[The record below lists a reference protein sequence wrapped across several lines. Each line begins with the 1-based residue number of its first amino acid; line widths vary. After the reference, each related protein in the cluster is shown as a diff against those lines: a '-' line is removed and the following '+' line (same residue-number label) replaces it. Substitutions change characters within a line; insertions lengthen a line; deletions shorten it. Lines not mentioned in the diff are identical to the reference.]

1 MATLTAGHS
10 LSARMLWLAIGIV
23 LTTEAL
29 AFAPGLA
36 RERQRWL
43 AERFAQADMAILL
56 ASAAPGGETD
66 ARTRDA
72 LLRRARISEIRL
84 VDRGTQVIGVAPSM
98 PAQHHPGVDLRQE
111 GWAAGMFRAVTAL
124 VSDGSGVLR
133 VFDQSPFTV
142 GTDLELVVPESGL
155 KEALWRFST
164 YYALLSLLIAGI
176 NGAMVY
182 FALVVFLV
190 APMRRITDSIMAFRS
205 DPERVKPLDPRG
217 VTFLPDGEMAIA
229 SREIAAMQSALS
241 TVLGRNARLVSVGT
255 SVAKI
260 GHDLRN
266 VLSPALLLSERLE
279 THSDPAVRRSGVTI
293 MNAVDRA
300 NELIGQTL
308 KFVRDGPAP
317 LAAVRFPLATL
328 VAEAIETTGIS
339 STCHMRQEI
348 ASERTANADPD
359 QILRV
364 LVNLIRNA
372 VEAGARNLVVRSADP
387 SMPESASGPTFGII
401 AIDIIDDGHGLP
413 EAVRETLFRPFTRS
427 SKSGGSGLGL
437 AIAHD
442 LMRANSGDMALVST
456 GPAGTV
462 FRLYLP
468 TLPAPRPVN
477 PA

>member
-1 MATLTAGHS
+1 
-10 LSARMLWLAIGIV
+10 
-23 LTTEAL
+23 
-29 AFAPGLA
+29 
-36 RERQRWL
+36 
-43 AERFAQADMAILL
+43 
-56 ASAAPGGETD
+56 
-66 ARTRDA
+66 
-72 LLRRARISEIRL
+72 
-84 VDRGTQVIGVAPSM
+84 
-98 PAQHHPGVDLRQE
+98 
-111 GWAAGMFRAVTAL
+111 
-124 VSDGSGVLR
+124 
-133 VFDQSPFTV
+133 
-142 GTDLELVVPESGL
+142 
-155 KEALWRFST
+155 
-164 YYALLSLLIAGI
+164 
-176 NGAMVY
+176 
-182 FALVVFLV
+182 
-190 APMRRITDSIMAFRS
+190 
-205 DPERVKPLDPRG
+205 
-217 VTFLPDGEMAIA
+217 
-229 SREIAAMQSALS
+229 MQSALS

-328 VAEAIETTGIS
+328 VAEAIETMGIS

-348 ASERTANADPD
+348 APERTANADRD

-387 SMPESASGPTFGII
+387 SMPAPATGPPFGVI
-401 AIDIIDDGHGLP
+401 AIDIIDDGQGLP

-427 SKSGGSGLGL
+427 SKPGGSGLGL

-442 LMRANSGDMALVST
+442 LIRANSGDMALVST

-468 TLPAPRPVN
+468 TLPAPRPVK

>member
-1 MATLTAGHS
+1 MATLTAGYS

-36 RERQRWL
+36 QERQRWL

-72 LLRRARISEIRL
+72 LLRRARINEIRL
-84 VDRGTQVIGVAPSM
+84 VDRGTQVILVAPSM
-98 PAQHHPGVDLRQE
+98 PAERQPGVDLRQE
-111 GWAAGMFRAVTAL
+111 RWAAGMFRAVAAL

-133 VFDQSPFTV
+133 VSDQSPFTV
-142 GTDLELVVPESGL
+142 GTDLELVVPASGL
-155 KEALWRFST
+155 KEALWRFSAH
-164 YYALLSLLIAGI
+164 YALLSLLIAGI

-328 VAEAIETTGIS
+328 VAEAIETMGIS

-348 ASERTANADPD
+348 APERTANADRD

-387 SMPESASGPTFGII
+387 SMPAPATAPPFGVI
-401 AIDIIDDGHGLP
+401 AIDIIDDGQGLP

-468 TLPAPRPVN
+468 TLPAPHPVN
-477 PA
+477 LA

>member
-23 LTTEAL
+23 LATEAL

-66 ARTRDA
+66 AQTRDA
-72 LLRRARISEIRL
+72 LLRRARVNEIRL
-84 VDRGTQVIGVAPSM
+84 VDRGTQVIGVGPSR
-98 PAQHHPGVDLRQE
+98 PDGRQRGVDLRQE
-111 GWAAGMFRAVTAL
+111 SWAAGMFRALAAL

-142 GTDLELVVPESGL
+142 GTNLELVVPEYGL
-155 KEALWRFST
+155 KEALWRFSA

-317 LAAVRFPLATL
+317 LAAVRFPLAPL
-328 VAEAIETTGIS
+328 VAEAIETVGIS

-348 ASERTANADPD
+348 SPEWTVNADRD

-372 VEAGARNLVVRSADP
+372 VEAGARNLFVRSADP
-387 SMPESASGPTFGII
+387 SMPAPATGPPFGVI

-427 SKSGGSGLGL
+427 SKPGGSGLGL

-468 TLPAPRPVN
+468 TLPAQHPVN
-477 PA
+477 SA

>member
-1 MATLTAGHS
+1 MATLTAGRS
-10 LSARMLWLAIGIV
+10 LSARMLWLAISIV

-36 RERQRWL
+36 QERQRWL

-72 LLRRARISEIRL
+72 LLRRARINEIRL
-84 VDRGTQVIGVAPSM
+84 LDRGTQVIGVGPSM
-98 PAQHHPGVDLRQE
+98 PAERQPGVDLRQE
-111 GWAAGMFRAVTAL
+111 SWAAGMFRALAAL
-124 VSDGSGVLR
+124 ISDGSGVLR
-133 VFDQSPFTV
+133 VFDQSHFTV
-142 GTDLELVVPESGL
+142 GTDLELVVPEDGL
-155 KEALWRFST
+155 KEALRRFSS

-182 FALVVFLV
+182 FLLVLFLV

-241 TVLGRNARLVSVGT
+241 TVLSRNARLVSVGT

-317 LAAVRFPLATL
+317 LAAVRFPLAPL
-328 VAEAIETTGIS
+328 VAEAIETVGIS

-348 ASERTANADPD
+348 SPEWTVNADRD

-372 VEAGARNLVVRSADP
+372 VEAGARNLFVRSADP
-387 SMPESASGPTFGII
+387 SMPAPATGPPFGVI

-427 SKSGGSGLGL
+427 SKPGGSGLGL

-442 LMRANSGDMALVST
+442 LMRANSGDMELVST

-468 TLPAPRPVN
+468 TLPAPHPVN
-477 PA
+477 SA